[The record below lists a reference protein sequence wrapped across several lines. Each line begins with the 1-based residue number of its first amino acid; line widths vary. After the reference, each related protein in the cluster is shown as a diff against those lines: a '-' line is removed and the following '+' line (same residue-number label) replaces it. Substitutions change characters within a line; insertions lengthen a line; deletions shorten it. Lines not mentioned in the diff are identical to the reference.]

1 MFKGVIKS
9 FLVITI
15 LSVFYCDFTHSGG
28 LRTSASIL
36 PKSVEL
42 DEKYLTQA
50 VVSDLPVALEAK
62 VFDMSDNYIY
72 GATVVYSIES
82 GQECAEIKDGNMLY
96 VKAAG
101 NFVVRAAYD
110 GVYDECQ
117 CTAYDLQF
125 SNVQI
130 VSRFENVTVYTQPIL
145 LTGNVTVTGIDF
157 PANIHKELVYEITE
171 GPAEIFS
178 GNYIRFTGKGKVG
191 LKAYSRYDK
200 NVFAALEIDVSD
212 PDEDKLV
219 SDDTVFSQNDLTAK
233 NGCSGSVSLF
243 NSFGS
248 IMIIGAFLFFK
259 KGNS

>member
-1 MFKGVIKS
+1 MFKRIIKCLS
-9 FLVITI
+9 VITI
-15 LSVFYCDFTHSGG
+15 LSAFYCDAVHSDG

-42 DEKYLTQA
+42 DDKYLTQA
-50 VVSDLPVALEAK
+50 VVSDLPVTLESK

-72 GATVVYSIES
+72 GATVIYSIES
-82 GQECAEIKDGNMLY
+82 GWECAEIKDGNMLY
-96 VKAAG
+96 VKEAG

-117 CTAYDLQF
+117 CTAYELQF

-157 PANIHKELVYEITE
+157 PANIHKELVYEVTE

-200 NVFAALEIDVSD
+200 DVFTTLEIDVSD
-212 PDEDKLV
+212 PDEDKIV
-219 SDDTVFSQNDLTAK
+219 SDETVFRQNDLTAQ

-243 NSFGS
+243 NSIGS
-248 IMIIGAFLFFK
+248 IMIIGALLFFK
-259 KGNS
+259 KGKS